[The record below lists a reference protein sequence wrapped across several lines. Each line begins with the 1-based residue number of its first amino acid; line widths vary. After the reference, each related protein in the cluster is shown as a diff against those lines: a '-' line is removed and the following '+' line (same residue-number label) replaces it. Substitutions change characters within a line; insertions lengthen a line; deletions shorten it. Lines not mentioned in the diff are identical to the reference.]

1 MFKMFRKNYR
11 RAVAYLLTVAMAFT
25 NLNWNAGAVFAAG
38 ESEGALFLVD
48 GQELKQAIDSTVM
61 GGDVFDFSSLELV
74 AEKKS
79 IRNKYK
85 AALGVGNVYE
95 LELGV
100 DCQHAPEE
108 TSMRVFYSA
117 ATRKVIFLFLNESE
131 QAVSFRVN
139 IDGYETA
146 EVEVKPNA
154 ERMMDESDRVFAEN
168 YESGDMIDDEA
179 KKPSAEVVGS
189 AEDTEAE
196 GKEEEEKDPEAGENT
211 DSETGASE
219 EETSAAGSEA
229 DGENAGD
236 KEEVPSGTEALE
248 SEGIAE
254 ESQEETTAE
263 EKKEA
268 EAEAMTETEN
278 EAEKEDRP
286 FEDSDEAAGEEV
298 ASISRHEAVLVA
310 TANGLPEE
318 GLTAPENMEDEGDKD
333 SEIGDED
340 HGAEEAPEEDKSEA
354 VDMPEAADPVETAA
368 PTEEVESASG
378 AGEAEGTA
386 GAEETDRETDQ
397 AEESN
402 PSEESSS
409 EEESGSAEESNPEE
423 ATAPSEGE
431 TAAPAESDS
440 QPGEETEAPGESTA
454 ENKKK
459 EEGQVL
465 EGENLE
471 HLGALEGRDLP
482 TVTVLDHVN
491 ARAFQADVDDIF
503 AIVANAEE
511 DRLEEYDFVLPL
523 SMPDPENEE
532 SEEFVP
538 FAKPLGAEMLELKG
552 VAPETKGAWRSSDPE
567 ILSIDE
573 TGFVETHTLGEVEVS
588 FTYEAFAGE
597 ADSADAEG
605 AEEDNGSEVTLTW
618 KMLVYDEQ
626 YNMLDGSYQIYTI
639 NVPRNVWFE
648 DDCVD
653 INGKTS
659 GEGYLGPKNEEN
671 KQIKQQWSMPKD
683 TMNFNGWE
691 RKNHYNNYKS
701 GSYTNKVATG
711 TTLHIVGGYSGPVA
725 YCIEPGVTIG
735 NTQSGFTETPGNQI
749 EFDESFT
756 EKKLE
761 QIRRIIKFGYHG
773 NISTFSNGYDKKV
786 AYVIATQLLV
796 WEVVVGERDG
806 DFNHKSHAGD
816 CLWDSINPNHPKY
829 NEIKNYY
836 DDIVTKV
843 KSQYGSPNFGD
854 SNKLV
859 WNGAEYSITL
869 TDSNKVL
876 SEYDVVVSKGNA
888 SIEIKENQLTINSN
902 SKEGDIEITATQKEN
917 SHITLLRYGD
927 GKYGPNKPG
936 NIQDVVTYGSEV
948 NFPKVSIT
956 YSFTV
961 EPTADIVIKKIDSE
975 TSKGLNGVIFTLS
988 SPDNNYRTSEHTT
1001 SSQDGEEGVIKID
1014 HLRPGTYTLTEV
1026 KSPDG
1031 YMVPDNNAK
1040 SVVFRVTNEGIVEC
1054 SGSSLADKTITVKNT
1069 QKVTITVVKVDQN
1082 EGQKRLK
1089 GAKFKLS
1096 PEVEGGPKGSIYTT
1110 GEDGTVLVGK
1120 LDKGTY
1126 TLTEVEAPEG
1136 YMVPEEKEATITF
1149 TVVVNKQGIGT
1160 VVWDSK
1166 NKGKL
1171 VNEPESKSVTFN
1183 NIKKVNVDIQKLDG
1197 NSVGVNAL
1205 SGAEFDLRQ
1214 VGSDKILGHYTTS
1227 NGADGGVKGRIT
1239 IPALERGDYTLTETK
1254 APEGYYLPY
1263 DASASDR
1270 RIAFRVND
1278 NRTVVLLSGISGATG
1293 DAQISQAEENTN
1305 ATITIKNTRAVD
1317 LKVIKTVNQKD
1328 VEKSEPINKD
1338 TFDIE
1343 VRLGTGTEE
1352 RVTDVGSEE
1361 GSKISSYQ
1369 GDGIYKYRLRRS
1381 IVDENGN
1388 IIEDNSVTIT
1398 GIPTG
1403 KEYTITEVLTDVE
1416 DAEGNKLDVIVTDK
1430 PSQNTNFDKE
1440 NWDGQRKEIKGVL
1453 TDKVEAEDEVGLGYR
1468 IETVTIK
1475 NDYFNSKTRDIK
1487 VTKSWKDEAGEEL
1500 EENLRPAE
1508 IKVQL
1513 MYAIAEKDS
1522 EGNLQYGEP
1531 KVFDLSY
1538 VEDNIVKN
1546 DYITEVSLKASEDP
1560 EKDWAATF
1568 KNLPLY
1574 DWDGNEYQYSVV
1586 EKEITPNE
1594 KWGELGWS
1602 VEGTPAPAQ
1611 IEGSN
1616 IFRVYGADK
1625 VMKQNTETNE
1635 WEETGDYEVR
1645 GVFAAAS
1652 DAVTLPATEEGEN
1665 LEEPVQYPITNT
1677 WIPAEKLGTGFT
1689 IKKIDSETGEP
1700 LQNAVF
1706 AMKFY
1711 QEPESEEALSD
1722 IGDPEDREEEN
1733 GETKEP
1739 ETIFEVK
1746 TNEEGFATFPELPV
1760 GRYVLWEK
1768 TAPEG
1773 YLPIPEEMKLIVNIR
1788 KDLVEVFSEDEE
1800 QKVWKNRYQWS
1811 NEVVHAA
1818 DVMKDLTNDLSD
1830 LDLGGILTIA
1840 NDPIKGRISLSKH
1853 IRLNGSIEKWLNEFS
1868 FGIYDSEGKLVDTI
1882 VVKANDEVKTS
1893 RELRY
1898 GKYTVAEIVDGSI
1911 VGGYTWTGAEFELND
1926 GDNKIGINLDS
1937 NRFQF
1942 DIKEDGEIVRV
1953 EATNDYVRQP
1963 GGGGGGGGGG
1973 GSRSG
1978 GGGGGTTM
1986 ITDPAVPLANLP
1998 EELVTLPEE
2007 DVPLAG
2013 LLPQTGDARNIAMWL
2028 LLFGGAGIGMLLA
2041 AMGLKKKK
2049 EEE

>member
-440 QPGEETEAPGESTA
+440 QPGEETEAPAESTA
-454 ENKKK
+454 ENKEK

-465 EGENLE
+465 EGEDLE

-511 DRLEEYDFVLPL
+511 DRFGEYDFVLPL

-538 FAKPLGAEMLELKG
+538 FAMPLGAEMLELKG
-552 VAPETKGAWRSSDPE
+552 VAPETEGAWSSSDPE

-573 TGFVETHTLGEVEVS
+573 TGFVETHTLGEVEVN

-618 KMLVYDEQ
+618 KVLVYDEQ
-626 YNMLDGSYQIYTI
+626 YNMLADAIIMIGF
-639 NVPRNVWFE
+639 PRYYEPDW
-648 DDCVD
+648 
-653 INGKTS
+653 GLR
-659 GEGYLGPKNEEN
+659 G
-671 KQIKQQWSMPKD
+671 
-683 TMNFNGWE
+683 NFGGTGGLTYRNGWTSTSAGTAYTTTHAI
-691 RKNHYNNYKS
+691 RQ
-701 GSYTNKVATG
+701 GS
-711 TTLHIVGGYSGPVA
+711 TTEVA
-725 YCIEPGVTIG
+725 YCIEPGVYIG
-735 NTQSGFTETPGNQI
+735 PSEGLGNNLKENGENWWDDLDRYNGTGLTGRQI
-749 EFDESFT
+749 
-756 EKKLE
+756 KIL
-761 QIRRIIKFGYHG
+761 IGRIISAGY
-773 NISTFSNGYDKKV
+773 NGEVYSSWGKDRIDDAEKI
-786 AYVIATQLLV
+786 IATQLLV
-796 WEVVVGERDG
+796 WEVVVGERDIE
-806 DFNHKSHAGD
+806 FNHIDITNKEAANGLKPIKQYIGQDHLWQADIYKHYSTIESNVKQKCKVPKLKGNKTLTWNKENRRFETTLIDTENIINSYTFVQNNKVNVSKKGNTITIWTREALVGDVELKAKSEDISRKGLVVWSD
-816 CLWDSINPNHPKY
+816 DKRGGIQ
-829 NEIKNYY
+829 
-836 DDIVTKV
+836 DIVTYSGETQDK
-843 KSQYGSPNFGD
+843 N
-854 SNKLV
+854 
-859 WNGAEYSITL
+859 EISITVN
-869 TDSNKVL
+869 T
-876 SEYDVVVSKGNA
+876 KG
-888 SIEIKENQLTINSN
+888 
-902 SKEGDIEITATQKEN
+902 TA
-917 SHITLLRYGD
+917 
-927 GKYGPNKPG
+927 
-936 NIQDVVTYGSEV
+936 
-948 NFPKVSIT
+948 
-956 YSFTV
+956 
-961 EPTADIVIKKIDSE
+961 KID
-975 TSKGLNGVIFTLS
+975 L
-988 SPDNNYRTSEHTT
+988 D
-1001 SSQDGEEGVIKID
+1001 VIKINGD
-1014 HLRPGTYTLTEV
+1014 TE
-1026 KSPDG
+1026 
-1031 YMVPDNNAK
+1031 
-1040 SVVFRVTNEGIVEC
+1040 E
-1054 SGSSLADKTITVKNT
+1054 
-1069 QKVTITVVKVDQN
+1069 Q
-1082 EGQKRLK
+1082 
-1089 GAKFKLS
+1089 
-1096 PEVEGGPKGSIYTT
+1096 
-1110 GEDGTVLVGK
+1110 
-1120 LDKGTY
+1120 
-1126 TLTEVEAPEG
+1126 
-1136 YMVPEEKEATITF
+1136 
-1149 TVVVNKQGIGT
+1149 
-1160 VVWDSK
+1160 
-1166 NKGKL
+1166 
-1171 VNEPESKSVTFN
+1171 
-1183 NIKKVNVDIQKLDG
+1183 
-1197 NSVGVNAL
+1197 L
-1205 SGAEFDLRQ
+1205 SGAEFSLAGPAKPGTYATDLN
-1214 VGSDKILGHYTTS
+1214 GKIS
-1227 NGADGGVKGRIT
+1227 FADLTPG
-1239 IPALERGDYTLTETK
+1239 EYTLTETK
-1254 APEGYYLPY
+1254 APSGYKLP
-1263 DASASDR
+1263 DNPEIKFTVSNGGVVSIKSGSATLSQDKKTMT
-1270 RIAFRVND
+1270 IS
-1278 NRTVVLLSGISGATG
+1278 NRFEIEITVVKVDKESGKKRTDLAGATFELADATGRYSG
-1293 DAQISQAEENTN
+1293 DYRIGEDGTVKIPINRKGHYTLREKVAPKGYLKLDKTFGFEVKANGEVEWDNDVERGEFVHDLDPN
-1305 ATITIKNTRAVD
+1305 AIDIPNTRTVD
-1317 LKVIKTVNQKD
+1317 LKIKKEVDKKYPD
-1328 VEKSEPINKD
+1328 KSEEFAPA
-1338 TFDIE
+1338 IE
-1343 VRLGTGTEE
+1343 YFIEIRLGNSDEE
-1352 RVTDVGSEE
+1352 HQVV
-1361 GSKISSYQ
+1361 SSPIKYQ
-1369 GDGIYKYRLRRS
+1369 GEGIYKWSLTDGS
-1381 IVDENGN
+1381 EV
-1388 IIEDNSVTIT
+1388 VIT

-1403 KEYTITEVLTDVE
+1403 TEYTIKEVLHDDQKAT
-1416 DAEGNKLDVIVTDK
+1416 GHKLNVIVTDD
-1430 PSQNTNFDKE
+1430 PSDNNQFLD
-1440 NWDGQRKEIKGVL
+1440 DIL
-1453 TDKVEAEDEVGLGYR
+1453 TDTVEAKDSVNDR
-1468 IETVTIK
+1468 NETVTIK
-1475 NDYFNSKTRDIK
+1475 NDYFNSKVRNLEVK
-1487 VTKSWKDEAGEEL
+1487 KSWVDENGKELGKDLQPEKIVVEL
-1500 EENLRPAE
+1500 RYAQ
-1508 IKVQL
+1508 VQ
-1513 MYAIAEKDS
+1513 KDS
-1522 EGNLQYGEP
+1522 SGNPIEGSYGEFYP
-1531 KVFDLSY
+1531 YNLEYFD
-1538 VEDNIVKN
+1538 D
-1546 DYITEVSLKASEDP
+1546 ITESIKKYDP
-1560 EKDWAATF
+1560 VCELTAEKDWAATF

-1602 VEGTPAPAQ
+1602 VEGTPAPTQ

-1711 QEPESEEALSD
+1711 QEPESGEALSD

-1746 TNEEGFATFPELPV
+1746 TNEDGFATFPELPV